1 MVLLLKDQVFTNPS
15 KQIEPSVSLAFR
27 QRIYQ
32 KKKENESVIKKG
44 GNTMPK
50 EVFKATAVLQEGLKV
65 DVQARNFHLTIDEP
79 PTLGGTDAGMNP
91 VELVLGALG
100 ACQSIV
106 AKSYAKKFEVELDD
120 FRVELEGDLDTDGF
134 MNKSDVRRGY
144 SDIRYTFYIKTSSP
158 KENVEALIDFLEKT
172 CPVGD
177 TIANPVNVAREKIVI
192 E

>member
-1 MVLLLKDQVFTNPS
+1 
-15 KQIEPSVSLAFR
+15 
-27 QRIYQ
+27 
-32 KKKENESVIKKG
+32 
-44 GNTMPK
+44 MPK